1 MIKALNKLGVERIHL
16 KVIKVIYGKPT
27 ANTIFSGEILKS
39 LPPKVR
45 NKTKRFPPS
54 PLLFNLVWKSQ
65 LEQLGK

>member
-1 MIKALNKLGVERIHL
+1 MIKMFKGLGTEGTYVNIM
-16 KVIKVIYGKPT
+16 KAIYGKPT
-27 ANTIFSGEILKS
+27 ANTIFNGEILKS